1 MHLVSHTF
9 WSLVGA
15 LAYFGP
21 IANVAA
27 DVLDIG
33 VVFPRQNETYAPS
46 ERFPVIIALQ
56 NAQLATHLTPII
68 TFEVLNGSM
77 TVSDKVGGGEFDL
90 KWANYTNYT
99 DRPYLL
105 YAFRDLRMEGPLWLG
120 FEAVWRMCNQTRE
133 GELYITTNHTERR
146 ELWVD
151 FAIRE
156 GAQTPDLI
164 AATAEEAE
172 CPPHV
177 GVAINVTDETHDVS
191 YNPVRQRLK
200 GTCSV
205 VDSSSPIPGS
215 NPCRVKIDQ
224 AAVESIEA
232 EDLEWRCTHQG
243 WDLVEGCPEKGHA
256 LQQLVVAGGVTF
268 AAVLAAIAFLI
279 A

>member
-1 MHLVSHTF
+1 MYLVSITIL
-9 WSLVGA
+9 SLVGA
-15 LAYFGP
+15 LACLGP

-56 NAQLATHLTPII
+56 NAQLATHLKPTIN
-68 TFEVLNGSM
+68 FEVLNGSM
-77 TVSDKVGGGEFDL
+77 TVSDVVGGEKFNL

-105 YAFRDLRMEGPLWLG
+105 YAFNDFRMEGPLWLL
-120 FEAVWRMCNQTRE
+120 FEVGWRMCNQTRE
-133 GELYITTNHTERR
+133 GEDYITTNHTERR

-156 GAQTPDLI
+156 GAQTPDLVT
-164 AATAEEAE
+164 ATAEEEE

-177 GVAINVTDETHDVS
+177 GLAMNVTDETHDVS

-205 VDSSSPIPGS
+205 LDSSSPIPDP

-243 WDLVEGCPEKGHA
+243 WDLVEGCPERDHA

-268 AAVLAAIAFLI
+268 AAVLAAIAFLM